1 MEKEKCDQYV
11 RKTESNG
18 NQSQEDSDV
27 VISRMHECIINVIQ
41 SYQTSRDHIFKFHC
55 ITVEDFKCH

>member
-41 SYQTSRDHIFKFHC
+41 LIRLAGTTFLSF
-55 ITVEDFKCH
+55 TVSQ